1 MVKKGSKWA
10 SGIIDVLGM
19 TTVSG
24 IDGMDGWMV
33 WNVLIVCV
41 YWYKKTKR

>member
-24 IDGMDGWMV
+24 IDGMYLWMDGMECIDSLSV
-33 WNVLIVCV
+33 WV
-41 YWYKKTKR
+41 